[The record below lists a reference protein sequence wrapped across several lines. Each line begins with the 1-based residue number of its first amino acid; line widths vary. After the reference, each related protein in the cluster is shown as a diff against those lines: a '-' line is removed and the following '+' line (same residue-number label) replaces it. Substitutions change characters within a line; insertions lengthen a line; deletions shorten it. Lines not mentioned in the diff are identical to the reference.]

1 MKRIMFLA
9 IVAILLIS
17 AIAVSANAQVNVV
30 LDGKKINFETSPA
43 IVEGRTLLPIRSV
56 VEAIGGDV
64 QWDNG
69 TKTVTI
75 NTCDV
80 EISIVINSKNPI
92 VNGEAKNLDVAAQ
105 IIGGRTMVPL
115 RFVGEALGAE
125 VGFDANTKTVTINY
139 FSKMSGTLKIG
150 GSTTVQPICQAAA
163 DNLMKLSPTVSIS
176 VAGGGS
182 GAGVKGAMDGTFNIG
197 GASRELSKQEYA
209 TYADIRDTI
218 IGSDGIA
225 VVLNTQNIVADLTKK
240 QVYDIYT
247 GAITNWKDVGGEDA
261 PILIQTREAGSG
273 TLTAFIELAVQPI
286 NKLGK
291 IVATATPHTSNGLL
305 RDAVAGNKNAIG
317 FISFGFIDNS
327 VQAVK
332 IEGVSA
338 TKVNALTKKWP
349 YVRPLNI
356 VTKGSPSGL
365 TAKFINYLTSP
376 EGQEILKKEQY
387 LPLRIED

>member
-225 VVLNTQNIVADLTKK
+225 VVLNTQNKVADLTKK